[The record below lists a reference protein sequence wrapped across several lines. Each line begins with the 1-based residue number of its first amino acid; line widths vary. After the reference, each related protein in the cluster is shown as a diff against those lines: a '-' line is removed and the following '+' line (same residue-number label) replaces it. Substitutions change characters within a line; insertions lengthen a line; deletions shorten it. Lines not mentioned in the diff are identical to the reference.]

1 MGVLGQCRLGEGVG
15 DVGRG
20 RVDVAVVDRVGVP
33 IEGDGA
39 GVDVEAAGEDL
50 ALHEEQRPHAA
61 LGQRHADDVEVV
73 RGLAVG
79 RIGTELLGGFLD
91 VRIADAVHH
100 GQRLFQKRL
109 AVKTGGILLDADG
122 QEVAQRGELAEG
134 VLVLLVAAQD
144 DGGGVIAYEV
154 VVHGLV
160 HVAEPRQG
168 VVLLHLVAGL
178 AVMVLAHVAFQGDV
192 VQRAQLALLHV
203 GGGVVAVGEQLAEEV
218 VHFLRQL
225 LALHMGAVA
234 LHPAE
239 AVVAQ
244 LQHVVLG
251 AVLEIAQQRLD
262 EVGVA
267 GGHHGVGG
275 EEQVVHVDVVVV
287 HEEAQALAGVQPK
300 RHVRMLEQVVGLFHN
315 ALIGV
320 LVVGF
325 RKGALGV
332 LHQILEHVTIPDIAA
347 LLALGV
353 VHGDVERH
361 DGRGHIGEDGRIE
374 VLHHVNAIGGLPQG
388 LLLVFH
394 DEPPKWSG
402 TQSARS
408 SVAAPLT
415 LEGDGAWC
423 N

>member
-1 MGVLGQCRLGEGVG
+1 M
-15 DVGRG
+15 
-20 RVDVAVVDRVGVP
+20 
-33 IEGDGA
+33 
-39 GVDVEAAGEDL
+39 
-50 ALHEEQRPHAA
+50 
-61 LGQRHADDVEVV
+61 
-73 RGLAVG
+73 
-79 RIGTELLGGFLD
+79 
-91 VRIADAVHH
+91 
-100 GQRLFQKRL
+100 
-109 AVKTGGILLDADG
+109 
-122 QEVAQRGELAEG
+122 AQRGELAEG

-144 DGGGVIAYEV
+144 DGGGVIAHEV

-239 AVVAQ
+239 TIIAE

-408 SVAAPLT
+408 SVAAPLR
-415 LEGDGAWC
+415 LERRRRVVQLMC
-423 N
+423 